1 MSAPAVLIA
10 SGKLRPGEDKA
21 FAAWQARHN
30 IVIGKFPGF
39 ISSDVIPPSQPES
52 NEWTIVLNF
61 RSQDELTAWQR
72 SGERAKIVGE
82 AVPLFE
88 GGSLGEVAQPD
99 RPGEQPASN
108 VTEVIFSKIKPGMDD
123 TYREWAVR
131 IQAAQAKYP
140 GYRGMYLQPPTEKDG
155 PWTTI
160 MRFDTAEH
168 LEAWMDAPERTELL
182 AQSKAFIDHEQL
194 MRLATSFPGWVPIN
208 PVTGKGPPNWKTA
221 LLVILG
227 LFPIVM
233 LEMRFLSPIL
243 TSWGL
248 YASLATFIGN
258 TISVFGTTFVT
269 MPLCIRW
276 FDWWLF
282 TDEKTP
288 AWITPVGLGFLA
300 ALFAVEIGALWYL
313 LPW

>member
-155 PWTTI
+155 LWTTI

-208 PVTGKGPPNWKTA
+208 PMTGKGPPNWKTA

-276 FDWWLF
+276 FGWWLF
-282 TDEKTP
+282 TEEKTP

>member
-1 MSAPAVLIA
+1 
-10 SGKLRPGEDKA
+10 
-21 FAAWQARHN
+21 
-30 IVIGKFPGF
+30 
-39 ISSDVIPPSQPES
+39 
-52 NEWTIVLNF
+52 
-61 RSQDELTAWQR
+61 
-72 SGERAKIVGE
+72 
-82 AVPLFE
+82 
-88 GGSLGEVAQPD
+88 
-99 RPGEQPASN
+99 
-108 VTEVIFSKIKPGMDD
+108 
-123 TYREWAVR
+123 VR

-155 PWTTI
+155 LWTTI

-168 LEAWMDAPERTELL
+168 LEAWMEAPERTELL
-182 AQSKAFIDHEQL
+182 AESKAFIDHEQL

-243 TSWGL
+243 TSLGL
-248 YASLATFIGN
+248 HASLATFIGN

-269 MPLCIRW
+269 MPLFIRW
-276 FDWWLF
+276 FGWWLF
-282 TDEKTP
+282 TEKKTP

-300 ALFAVEIGALWYL
+300 ALFAIEVGALWHL